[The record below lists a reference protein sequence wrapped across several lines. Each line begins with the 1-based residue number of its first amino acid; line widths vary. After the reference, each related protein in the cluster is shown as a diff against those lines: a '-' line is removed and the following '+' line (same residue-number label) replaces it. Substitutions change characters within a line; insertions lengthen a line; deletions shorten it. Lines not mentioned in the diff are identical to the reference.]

1 MEMNLSC
8 RFVNIFSNSCPRSA
22 APDISIRLRD
32 LCATT
37 HEQRKMRKEFM
48 AGDYNLSAWHVD
60 ADRPS
65 NRKIEE
71 SLSDTPV

>member
-1 MEMNLSC
+1 
-8 RFVNIFSNSCPRSA
+8 
-22 APDISIRLRD
+22 
-32 LCATT
+32 
-37 HEQRKMRKEFM
+37 M